1 MFESLQNAGY
11 PSGSDTFAVFDHCWL
26 RSRLCFAP
34 WRTRSEAMWK
44 KENDVGTQPTPT
56 MATYSEA
63 MDKFTKSATAF
74 MEHVHHLT
82 QARDAYQEVM
92 TVSTAIRNS
101 LDAGDQALR
110 SLLLQLEQ
118 AVNFNLGKPPL
129 DKKRPE
135 PVRAEAARADGESTG
150 AVKMFP

>member
-1 MFESLQNAGY
+1 
-11 PSGSDTFAVFDHCWL
+11 
-26 RSRLCFAP
+26 
-34 WRTRSEAMWK
+34 MWK

-74 MEHVHHLT
+74 LEHVHHLT
-82 QARDAYQEVM
+82 QARDAYQEAM
-92 TVSTAIRNS
+92 TTSTAIRNN

-110 SLLLQLEQ
+110 SLMLQLEE
-118 AVNFNLGKPPL
+118 AVNVNLGKA

-135 PVRAEAARADGESTG
+135 PVRVVAARADSESTG
-150 AVKMFP
+150 VVKTFP

>member
-1 MFESLQNAGY
+1 
-11 PSGSDTFAVFDHCWL
+11 
-26 RSRLCFAP
+26 
-34 WRTRSEAMWK
+34 MWK

-82 QARDAYQEVM
+82 QARDAYREAV
-92 TVSTAIRNS
+92 TASAAIRNS

-118 AVNFNLGKPPL
+118 AVNVNLGKPPL

-135 PVRAEAARADGESTG
+135 PVKVEAARADGESAG
-150 AVKMFP
+150 VLKMFP

>member
-1 MFESLQNAGY
+1 
-11 PSGSDTFAVFDHCWL
+11 
-26 RSRLCFAP
+26 
-34 WRTRSEAMWK
+34 MWK
-44 KENDVGTQPTPT
+44 KENDVGTQPMPT

-82 QARDAYQEVM
+82 QARDAYQEAM

>member
-1 MFESLQNAGY
+1 
-11 PSGSDTFAVFDHCWL
+11 
-26 RSRLCFAP
+26 
-34 WRTRSEAMWK
+34 MWK

-82 QARDAYQEVM
+82 QARDAYQEAM

-110 SLLLQLEQ
+110 TLMLQLEQ
-118 AVNFNLGKPPL
+118 AVNVNLGKPAL

-135 PVRAEAARADGESTG
+135 PVKVEAARADSESTG
-150 AVKMFP
+150 VVKMYPSL

>member
-1 MFESLQNAGY
+1 
-11 PSGSDTFAVFDHCWL
+11 
-26 RSRLCFAP
+26 
-34 WRTRSEAMWK
+34 MWK

-82 QARDAYQEVM
+82 QARDAYQEAM
-92 TVSTAIRNS
+92 TVSSGIRNR
-101 LDAGDQALR
+101 LNGGDQALR

-118 AVNFNLGKPPL
+118 SVNFNLGKLRL
-129 DKKRPE
+129 DKTRPE
-135 PVRAEAARADGESTG
+135 AVSAEAARADGESTR
-150 AVKMFP
+150 AVKMAP

>member
-1 MFESLQNAGY
+1 
-11 PSGSDTFAVFDHCWL
+11 
-26 RSRLCFAP
+26 
-34 WRTRSEAMWK
+34 MWK

-74 MEHVHHLT
+74 TEHVHHLT
-82 QARDAYQEVM
+82 QARDAYQEAM
-92 TVSTAIRNS
+92 MVSAAIRNS

-118 AVNFNLGKPPL
+118 AVNFNVGKPAP
-129 DKKRPE
+129 DKKKPE
-135 PVRAEAARADGESTG
+135 PVKAEAARADGESTG

>member
-1 MFESLQNAGY
+1 
-11 PSGSDTFAVFDHCWL
+11 
-26 RSRLCFAP
+26 
-34 WRTRSEAMWK
+34 MWK

-82 QARDAYQEVM
+82 QARDAYQEAM

-135 PVRAEAARADGESTG
+135 PVRAETARADGESTG

>member
-1 MFESLQNAGY
+1 
-11 PSGSDTFAVFDHCWL
+11 
-26 RSRLCFAP
+26 
-34 WRTRSEAMWK
+34 MWK

-82 QARDAYQEVM
+82 QARDAYQEAM

-118 AVNFNLGKPPL
+118 AVNINLGKPPL

-135 PVRAEAARADGESTG
+135 PVKAEAARAESESAG
-150 AVKMFP
+150 VVKMFP

>member
-1 MFESLQNAGY
+1 
-11 PSGSDTFAVFDHCWL
+11 
-26 RSRLCFAP
+26 
-34 WRTRSEAMWK
+34 MWK

-82 QARDAYQEVM
+82 QARDAYQEAM

-118 AVNFNLGKPPL
+118 AVNFNVGKPAP
-129 DKKRPE
+129 DKKKPE
-135 PVRAEAARADGESTG
+135 PVKAEAARADGESTG

>member
-1 MFESLQNAGY
+1 
-11 PSGSDTFAVFDHCWL
+11 
-26 RSRLCFAP
+26 
-34 WRTRSEAMWK
+34 MWK

-82 QARDAYQEVM
+82 QARDAYQEAM

-118 AVNFNLGKPPL
+118 RSEEHTSELQSRLHLVCRLL
-129 DKKRPE
+129 LEKKKKHTYK
-135 PVRAEAARADGESTG
+135 AISDARDL
-150 AVKMFP
+150 

>member
-1 MFESLQNAGY
+1 
-11 PSGSDTFAVFDHCWL
+11 
-26 RSRLCFAP
+26 
-34 WRTRSEAMWK
+34 MWK

-82 QARDAYQEVM
+82 QARDAYQEAM

-118 AVNFNLGKPPL
+118 AVNFNLGKPSGRRKHRRCENVSM
-129 DKKRPE
+129 KKGRRRRGLM
-135 PVRAEAARADGESTG
+135 PVS
-150 AVKMFP
+150 

>member
-1 MFESLQNAGY
+1 
-11 PSGSDTFAVFDHCWL
+11 
-26 RSRLCFAP
+26 
-34 WRTRSEAMWK
+34 MWK
-44 KENDVGTQPTPT
+44 KENDVGMQPTPT

-82 QARDAYQEVM
+82 QARDAYQEAM
-92 TVSTAIRNS
+92 TASTAIRNS

-110 SLLLQLEQ
+110 SLLLQLER
-118 AVNFNLGKPPL
+118 AVNLNLSKSAL

-135 PVRAEAARADGESTG
+135 PVKVESARADSESAG
-150 AVKMFP
+150 VLKMFP

>member
-1 MFESLQNAGY
+1 
-11 PSGSDTFAVFDHCWL
+11 
-26 RSRLCFAP
+26 
-34 WRTRSEAMWK
+34 MWK
-44 KENDVGTQPTPT
+44 KENDMGTQPTPT

-82 QARDAYQEVM
+82 QARDAYQEAM
-92 TVSTAIRNS
+92 TASTTIRNS

-110 SLLLQLEQ
+110 SLMLQLEQ
-118 AVNFNLGKPPL
+118 AINVHLGKSAPI

-135 PVRAEAARADGESTG
+135 PVRVEAVGADSESTG

>member
-1 MFESLQNAGY
+1 
-11 PSGSDTFAVFDHCWL
+11 
-26 RSRLCFAP
+26 
-34 WRTRSEAMWK
+34 MWK
-44 KENDVGTQPTPT
+44 KENDVGTQPPPT

-82 QARDAYQEVM
+82 QARDAYQEAM

-118 AVNFNLGKPPL
+118 AVNFNLGKPRFNR
-129 DKKRPE
+129 KRQNPA
-135 PVRAEAARADGESTG
+135 RAKAARPDAESTA
-150 AVKMFP
+150 AVKMFPGKRPAAVA